1 MAAMNILP
9 LVDEI
14 IHETENFCLDD
25 FSIDVTPDTE
35 LAKETIAHSVVG
47 RFFSKKTV
55 SNGTLRKALSGLW
68 KLHPGWR
75 FQTVKPRTFI
85 FRLGSSKEVKYVL
98 DNGPWNLCSGF
109 LLVAALPE
117 DGKWESADL
126 SSMDIWVKARGVP
139 LPFLTES
146 CIQQMAS
153 RMGKLLQANKVRKNG
168 VILNDYLRFQVRL
181 NLAVPL
187 LAGVSLP
194 EYGQKKVWSFFKY
207 EKLPI
212 FCFKCGV
219 IGHVETDCSGKK
231 RMVTVQDGRNIP
243 LFGSWLRDGSRLEN
257 GFALLEVES
266 LNDRNRLENFDPVL
280 EEMPLKDGQ
289 DHVIPVTAAVSSGGH
304 TRVERDGMEGVVSQR
319 ADNSFNVAYND
330 YVDTSKFPSQHV
342 VHVAKLFQEKLGPI
356 KFGANREDGE
366 KGKEHSGKI
375 KKLKKPRVVGPRGIP
390 KNPIFGKNTQEPGNM
405 AGSKRKK
412 VESDQDFGSKFTDES
427 RGNSC
432 LIFVEK
438 TRVKDVFAETSGV
451 NVLGESNN
459 LEDSEEQAKRARMF
473 LNSLRS
479 VEGSFE
485 GIKDGDDVRDLI
497 KDPELVPAVQIG
509 QGERGF
515 ESLESDARVMADSV
529 DVTKVVFSNVLNGP
543 AWHCLF
549 VYGPPTKAA
558 RKEFWEERTLEVL
571 ALNHPWLLLGDL
583 NTISGQQDKVGGR
596 EVEASDGS
604 DLNELLDS
612 TGGVDLGC
620 VGNHFTWTN
629 GRRFQDLIKERLDRA
644 LCDPEWMM
652 TYPKAGVR
660 ALAIKDSDHA
670 PLVVDLLLDRER
682 NVGDSTQAELVQYLG
697 FRKLCKED
705 RFLGNPII
713 WSNSKFADIN
723 LALVA
728 KLGWKLAMGEDS
740 LWCKV
745 FKAKYWGNRDLTF
758 WNSKMPSNASFGAK
772 GIMATRDLIR
782 NESCWLIADGS
793 KVDLWNSPW
802 IPWLDWDMFRAAF
815 NPLCVQNSIKVST
828 LLNENGE
835 WLDRLTHR
843 WFVPSVASSLSLIGR
858 LHTSQEDHLVWK
870 DATNGLFSPKAAYK
884 SIIKCRWGETDQ
896 LWHRIWK
903 LKITERLRMFLW
915 KLCRDII
922 PFGSRL
928 QRIFGNEARCILCG
942 KDEDSAH
949 HLFFK
954 CPLAKAVWFA
964 SRWALRS
971 EILWFDSPRNM
982 VEWLL
987 SPGFLQGADDNVS
1000 GEFTRFGICLFDVL
1014 WSARNCAFHE
1024 NVNPSWQ
1031 GVLAKVN
1038 HTSANLRIAWD
1049 IPSGTG
1055 SLQQSLTEIYSGKL
1069 VLLVDAAFKDL
1080 RAAAG
1085 IVVTISEGSLLE
1097 AMAANYASDH
1107 ALEAEMRAVIYAVNW
1122 CKGRDWKQTVLVSDC
1137 QLLVHGIHARRTP
1150 DWRLAGLFWELV
1162 QMLDDLP
1169 EVELVWHPR
1178 ATVQVAHKL
1187 ARWSLSNAF
1196 SGFFSAEDLAPLVA
1210 M

>member
-1 MAAMNILP
+1 MSHQGEEKLKFENALRTAPLPYCVKRRPLFWARLGRAKSDGGRTSKVSVDFCCGHLCLFKEKFIVPSLSGFVCVSGFVVGSFSGKLIMAAMNILP

-35 LAKETIAHSVVG
+35 LAKETIAHSLVG

-168 VILNDYLRFQVRL
+168 VILNDYLRFQVWL

-459 LEDSEEQAKRARMF
+459 LEDSEEQAKKARMF

-485 GIKDGDDVRDLI
+485 GIKDGDD
-497 KDPELVPAVQIG
+497 
-509 QGERGF
+509 
-515 ESLESDARVMADSV
+515 VMADSV

-682 NVGDSTQAELVQYLG
+682 FHTPFRYL
-697 FRKLCKED
+697 D
-705 RFLGNPII
+705 A
-713 WSNSKFADIN
+713 W
-723 LALVA
+723 
-728 KLGWKLAMGEDS
+728 
-740 LWCKV
+740 
-745 FKAKYWGNRDLTF
+745 
-758 WNSKMPSNASFGAK
+758 
-772 GIMATRDLIR
+772 

-802 IPWLDWDMFRAAF
+802 IPWLNWDMFRAAF

-928 QRIFGNEARCILCG
+928 QRIFGNEVRCILCG

-1038 HTSANLRIAWD
+1038 HTSANLRIVWD

-1178 ATVQVAHKL
+1178 ATVQVAHNL